1 MNSFEKIIVV
11 LLFVLLIAWGFY
23 QRTFAPPAPPPGQG
37 EEIGE
42 VQPGASTNV
51 SSQAAAVTTG
61 GVQVAEIS
69 QGDSVSAPETAE
81 TAVLPE
87 KPLLPEK
94 LVALTNDQVSM
105 TLSSWGGGIKEV
117 EIKEYR
123 ESVDPDSGP
132 VVLDFHDKPAFSLV
146 GITGMDKRS
155 SFEVTVDGS
164 GTNATITAVAPDG
177 LQLTR
182 RLTLHPDYVLKVSDT
197 FTGPEGMKT
206 LPRHG
211 VNLGPMRRIKTKA
224 RTRGI
229 SYLGLDTLAD
239 QAGSEVVHW
248 GKKEVPAMFGYKR
261 SFLSCA
267 KQNTSTMPEN
277 VSKNIEMPVAWGG
290 AKNKFFVQILAPEG
304 GAADCKLYAERST
317 NATSALTMTSVSST
331 LFFPDREISSGES
344 YTREMSYY
352 VGPKKHSLLKDLG
365 NRQSDVM
372 QFGWWA
378 WFRWVCTVLITT
390 LNAIHSVLPNYGVA
404 IIILTILVKIV
415 FWPLTHKSTESSKKM
430 QKLQP
435 LIAELKE
442 KHKDAPQKM
451 QQAQMALYKEH
462 GVNPLASCLPMLVQ
476 LPIFIALFTVL
487 RSSIELRFA
496 SFLWIADLSE
506 PEGLLDGM
514 IPLIGSLNILPI
526 VMTGTMII
534 QQQLTPTAG
543 DPQQKKMMMMMP
555 AMMLLFFYNMASALV
570 LYWSVSQCLSIAQLL
585 MQQRK
590 SKQEGGG

>member
-1 MNSFEKIIVV
+1 M
-11 LLFVLLIAWGFY
+11 
-23 QRTFAPPAPPPGQG
+23 
-37 EEIGE
+37 
-42 VQPGASTNV
+42 
-51 SSQAAAVTTG
+51 
-61 GVQVAEIS
+61 
-69 QGDSVSAPETAE
+69 
-81 TAVLPE
+81 
-87 KPLLPEK
+87 
-94 LVALTNDQVSM
+94 
-105 TLSSWGGGIKEV
+105 
-117 EIKEYR
+117 
-123 ESVDPDSGP
+123 
-132 VVLDFHDKPAFSLV
+132 
-146 GITGMDKRS
+146 
-155 SFEVTVDGS
+155 
-164 GTNATITAVAPDG
+164 
-177 LQLTR
+177 
-182 RLTLHPDYVLKVSDT
+182 
-197 FTGPEGMKT
+197 
-206 LPRHG
+206 
-211 VNLGPMRRIKTKA
+211 
-224 RTRGI
+224 
-229 SYLGLDTLAD
+229 
-239 QAGSEVVHW
+239 
-248 GKKEVPAMFGYKR
+248 
-261 SFLSCA
+261 
-267 KQNTSTMPEN
+267 
-277 VSKNIEMPVAWGG
+277 
-290 AKNKFFVQILAPEG
+290 
-304 GAADCKLYAERST
+304 
-317 NATSALTMTSVSST
+317 
-331 LFFPDREISSGES
+331 
-344 YTREMSYY
+344 
-352 VGPKKHSLLKDLG
+352 
-365 NRQSDVM
+365 
-372 QFGWWA
+372 
-378 WFRWVCTVLITT
+378 
-390 LNAIHSVLPNYGVA
+390 LPNYGVA